1 MFAVLL
7 PQNVSTCT
15 VEITQYA
22 LKGQKLL
29 AQGDALGNYDHQP
42 IALKGQ
48 KL

>member
-1 MFAVLL
+1 MFAVFL

-29 AQGDALGNYDHQP
+29 AQGDALGNYDRQP
-42 IALKGQ
+42 VALKGQ